1 MKNWEDIIKDKL
13 EGYESPLP
21 EGSLAEFHSR
31 RDSAGSAAAKKR
43 SPLIWILPT
52 AVAAGLAAF
61 LFLRQPGTPEG
72 DIQNGWQPAATIAV
86 ANTDST
92 DTTEPAQP
100 IQQPIAQAATP
111 KAVLPASRSTQKT
124 DAVEDVQQEES
135 QEATEPTKSDGAIAD
150 AAPDGTEKAAGPDQ
164 NGQTVSPSQ
173 NGQAVSP
180 SQDGQAGQQPDHG
193 NIYDTRTATTF
204 DFPKVELQKTR
215 KNASFNFSALAT
227 AGGAVGAGLLTT
239 LLTSVNFGHIVSDPE
254 GVAAMRDAHAQYI
267 VMMQYLEALG
277 IDTSDQNILEYLL
290 GNSVDSAT
298 DENLIEKLIRLGVDP
313 DDAAL
318 LSLTDYMSH
327 KGISTIP
334 TLPAANEPDLTNNLL
349 KTSYRMPLKVGL
361 SVRTPLAE
369 KLYLTT
375 GLDYSRYA
383 SVYTYSQSSEIKTFE
398 HYLGIPLRLD
408 WMFAS
413 SKRFDLYA
421 GAGMQAEWCLAGSE
435 GFSTSLLG
443 AGGVQFN
450 LTDWL
455 GVYAEPQL
463 SWKMSIDKPTATTYR
478 SEHPL
483 MFAVATGI
491 RININRF

>member
-1 MKNWEDIIKDKL
+1 M
-13 EGYESPLP
+13 
-21 EGSLAEFHSR
+21 
-31 RDSAGSAAAKKR
+31 
-43 SPLIWILPT
+43 
-52 AVAAGLAAF
+52 
-61 LFLRQPGTPEG
+61 
-72 DIQNGWQPAATIAV
+72 
-86 ANTDST
+86 
-92 DTTEPAQP
+92 
-100 IQQPIAQAATP
+100 
-111 KAVLPASRSTQKT
+111 
-124 DAVEDVQQEES
+124 
-135 QEATEPTKSDGAIAD
+135 
-150 AAPDGTEKAAGPDQ
+150 
-164 NGQTVSPSQ
+164 
-173 NGQAVSP
+173 
-180 SQDGQAGQQPDHG
+180 
-193 NIYDTRTATTF
+193 
-204 DFPKVELQKTR
+204 
-215 KNASFNFSALAT
+215 
-227 AGGAVGAGLLTT
+227 
-239 LLTSVNFGHIVSDPE
+239 
-254 GVAAMRDAHAQYI
+254 MR
-267 VMMQYLEALG
+267 YLEALG

-290 GNSVDSAT
+290 GNSIDSAN

-318 LSLTDYMSH
+318 ISLTDYMSH

-349 KTSYRMPLKVGL
+349 ETSHRMPLKVGL